1 MKEIIEEAMTKRNK
15 PVEEVKT
22 CKSLMDIVTDVIE
35 SDELSDEERLFQLKL
50 LTLLSKLPIEKLKAI
65 RTKLEYC
72 QPLRVI
78 PGGKK

>member
-1 MKEIIEEAMTKRNK
+1 MTKRNK
-15 PVEEVKT
+15 PVEEVKI
-22 CKSLMDIVTDVIE
+22 CKSPMDIVTDIIE

-50 LTLLSKLPIEKLKAI
+50 LTLLSKLPIEKLEAF
-65 RTKLEYC
+65 RTKLKYC